1 MKVLLDGCVPERLR
15 LHIPE
20 HEVRSTRYAGFS
32 GRKNGKLLRMVCKA
46 GYEVLVTVDQELPF
60 QQSSSVQGMAD
71 GISRA
76 LETVRAGQVMKLDYL
91 TA

>member
-1 MKVLLDGCVPERLR
+1 
-15 LHIPE
+15 
-20 HEVRSTRYAGFS
+20 
-32 GRKNGKLLRMVCKA
+32 MVCEA

-71 GISRA
+71 GIARA